1 MANRPDPRG
10 RPTVPFESVEPGA
23 DVGSFSYALDEKTV
37 SRHLQSTQQTPYA
50 DGPFAPLSILAAD
63 GVNLSDRHYDIS
75 QSVHAAQRL
84 EVAALPR
91 LGSTLTVRGRAA
103 AKWVHKGRRYVEI
116 ETETRDDAGVR
127 IATGVTTGV
136 VVYSDH
142 RADDGQRPKAREP
155 ALGGEAPLESLT
167 PLERVMTREAMV
179 LYEPEGE
186 VNLHTDDEVARAVG
200 LPASIATGTLFLAYV
215 FDLLYRHYGFASLA
229 GTTLDVR
236 IRLPVFAGDRIVTTG
251 EVLERAAGRDRLRV
265 ACNGPHGAVIVGTA
279 SVRGRT

>member
-1 MANRPDPRG
+1 MTKLPDARG
-10 RPTVPFESVEPGA
+10 RATVPFDAIEPGA

-37 SRHLQSTQQTPYA
+37 SRHLQATQQAP
-50 DGPFAPLSILAAD
+50 GPFAPVSLLAAD
-63 GVNLSDRHYDIS
+63 GVNLADRHYDIS

-84 EVAALPR
+84 EVYTLPR

-116 ETETRDDAGVR
+116 DTETRDDAGTR

-136 VVYSDH
+136 VVYSE
-142 RADDGQRPKAREP
+142 RVADQGVRPAPREP
-155 ALGGEAPLESLT
+155 ALPEGPALETLA
-167 PLERVMTREAMV
+167 PLERVMTREAMI

-186 VNLHTDDEVARAVG
+186 VNFHTDDEVARAVG

-215 FDLLYRHYGFASLA
+215 FDLLQRRYGAA
-229 GTTLDVR
+229 AIPGTALDVR

-251 EVLERAAGRDRLRV
+251 EVAERAAGIDRLRV
-265 ACNGPHGAVIVGTA
+265 ACTGPRGAVITGTA
-279 SVRGRT
+279 RVRSAP